1 MQEQLIELETRITFQ
16 EEAIQA
22 LNDTVVRQQREID
35 QLTRMVK
42 LINRQLRGFN
52 EGLSSGPDNEP
63 PPPHY

>member
-1 MQEQLIELETRITFQ
+1 MQERLIELETRITFQ

-42 LINRQLRGFN
+42 LINHQLRGFN
-52 EGLSSGPDNEP
+52 EGLSSGPDNET